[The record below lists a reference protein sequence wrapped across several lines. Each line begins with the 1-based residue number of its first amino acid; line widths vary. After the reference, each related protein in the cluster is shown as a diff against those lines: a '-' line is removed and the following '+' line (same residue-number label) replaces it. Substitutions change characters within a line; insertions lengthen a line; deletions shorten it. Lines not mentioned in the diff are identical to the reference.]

1 MVIVGKDQV
10 ETDDLRRGNYLRR
23 ICLVERNE
31 FVRTG
36 DSLVI
41 QGVIA
46 GEGGLAIQ
54 IEQQDA

>member
-1 MVIVGKDQV
+1 MVVVGEDQV

-36 DSLVI
+36 DGLVI